1 MLQNALIR
9 LKLSLSTKI
18 SGHWPADDS
27 RWWWLSRW
35 QWWRSAVHC
44 LVEVCCCC
52 TPLLL
57 CWKSAAAAPSALHT
71 FHHAQT
77 KPQLIPSPIRVMV
90 WKPSCLHIKWHTWQR
105 SSSPFHVSLLADF
118 DTKSRWLQTI
128 FGWIIIRL
136 CVKHWHWLRHWHA
149 CLLWRTLNG
158 RWAWPRTLNW
168 SRSGWNGSSHTWQ
181 VVSGHSFT
189 TLYSF
194 LGTFYDQRQLPLA
207 LRHVSKND
215 HTYKWVVPS
224 GY

>member
-1 MLQNALIR
+1 MTAGGDDSAGGSGGGLLYTAWWRFAAAVHHSCSAGSLLPLLWVHCTLSTTRRRN
-9 LKLSLSTKI
+9 LSL
-18 SGHWPADDS
+18 G
-27 RWWWLSRW
+27 
-35 QWWRSAVHC
+35 AVPNIKGKWDGNHRVGTWNDTLGRAVFLPSIFHC
-44 LVEVCCCC
+44 LQISTQNPFDCKRYSDG
-52 TPLLL
+52 L
-57 CWKSAAAAPSALHT
+57 
-71 FHHAQT
+71 
-77 KPQLIPSPIRVMV
+77 
-90 WKPSCLHIKWHTWQR
+90 
-105 SSSPFHVSLLADF
+105 SSD
-118 DTKSRWLQTI
+118 
-128 FGWIIIRL
+128 

>member
-57 CWKSAAAAPSALHT
+57 CWNSAAAALSALHT

-118 DTKSRWLQTI
+118 DTKSLWLQTI

-136 CVKHWHWLRHWHA
+136 CVKHLHWLRQWHA
-149 CLLWRTLNG
+149 MFALKNSEWTSGVTENLKLKQKWLKRLLPHLTSCFWSLIHDPLLFFGNVLRPAPITFSTSSCLQK
-158 RWAWPRTLNW
+158 W
-168 SRSGWNGSSHTWQ
+168 S
-181 VVSGHSFT
+181 
-189 TLYSF
+189 
-194 LGTFYDQRQLPLA
+194 
-207 LRHVSKND
+207 
-215 HTYKWVVPS
+215 WVVPS